1 MLTICTEIWVKIF
14 RQIVQVWY
22 FFAHRK
28 QEWDCVVPFT
38 IFGGSVALIIQ
49 TDGSGNFG
57 RFDESGKKGNTSKV
71 LPFPR
76 KHLNCPWNY
85 RIYRTNCKRSRTTL
99 RGRRSVA
106 PGKFPLKR
114 PKKSCSVY
122 FFQPYFPDTF
132 C

>member
-22 FFAHRK
+22 FFPHRK

-57 RFDESGKKGNTSKV
+57 RFDESGKKDNTSKV
-71 LPFPR
+71 LPFP
-76 KHLNCPWNY
+76 P
-85 RIYRTNCKRSRTTL
+85 
-99 RGRRSVA
+99 
-106 PGKFPLKR
+106 
-114 PKKSCSVY
+114 
-122 FFQPYFPDTF
+122 
-132 C
+132 